1 MRFLVLGGLL
11 GGLLGGDS
19 LAGAANAV
27 SSGAVSVRQLIM
39 QLGDEQFVLRQLAET
54 QLLERGAE
62 AFAELQAA
70 ESHADLE
77 ISTRAKYILTQISI
91 DWVRPNDP
99 PVVRS
104 IMARY
109 GELPLKNKLSK
120 VAKLSQ
126 LEHEQGF
133 GPLCRIARYESSGP
147 IARYAALAI
156 LEKGF
161 LPKARTAAAVKAL
174 AEEMGESP
182 EAPQS
187 WVATYVEQLQA
198 PEQIDPGWLP
208 LLDAEIE
215 LLAEEKHDTSQS
227 LVATFL
233 SSHLE
238 LCDQLSDAEAI
249 VEGLGRRI
257 ELGAIRDEEMSVR
270 LIDAI
275 LWLTDREQWDALG
288 LLEDRYANSIKQE
301 HIVLYRLALARDKQ
315 GREARA
321 EELAEQALRI
331 ETADAEDRNEVAD
344 LLSGLGR
351 HDWAEREWK
360 SVIETELVTDYQS
373 LMARQSL
380 ALFRLHDRLEHK
392 AAADL
397 MTESIDAIYAD
408 PQIKKEYL
416 DENDLSRPLERFRS
430 NREFLLACHEES
442 QGNLE
447 QQHQHLEQAN
457 SLEKDNADILIAMFH
472 LAEKIPGAKDAYR
485 KKVRKR
491 LDAAKAQLEEEI
503 KSIAKLLAQQRDNLT
518 YRAALAQ
525 RHNHWAWLVSN
536 TEGDFKKAVEYS
548 QRSLELAPG
557 SPSYL
562 DTLGR
567 CYYATGD
574 LENAIKVQREAI
586 AKHRH
591 MMVMH
596 RQLQQFEDELQKR
609 TIGR

>member
-1 MRFLVLGGLL
+1 
-11 GGLLGGDS
+11 
-19 LAGAANAV
+19 
-27 SSGAVSVRQLIM
+27 VRQLIL
-39 QLGDEQFVLRQLAET
+39 QLGDEQYVVRQRAET

-62 AFAELQAA
+62 AFAGLQAA

-77 ISTRAKYILTQISI
+77 ISTRARYILTQINI
-91 DWVRPNDP
+91 DWTRPNDP
-99 PVVRS
+99 SVVRS

-109 GELPLKNKLSK
+109 GESPLKNRLSK

-133 GPLCRIARYESSGP
+133 GPLCRIARYEASGP

-161 LPKARTAAAVKAL
+161 LPKVRTAAAVKAL
-174 AEEMGESP
+174 TKEMGETP

-198 PEQIDPGWLP
+198 PKQIHPGWLP

-215 LLAEEKHDTSQS
+215 LLAEEKRDTSQS
-227 LVATFL
+227 LVATL
-233 SSHLE
+233 IGSHLE

-249 VEGLGRRI
+249 VGGLEQRI
-257 ELGAIRDEEMSVR
+257 ELGAIRDEAMSVR

-275 LWLTDREQWDALG
+275 LWLSEREQWDALG

-301 HIVLYRLALARDKQ
+301 HTVLYRLALARDRQ

-321 EELAEQALRI
+321 EELAEQALRL
-331 ETADAEDRNEVAD
+331 ETTDAEDRNDMAD
-344 LLSGLGR
+344 VLSGLGR

-360 SVIETELVTDYQS
+360 SVIETEEVTDYQS
-373 LMARQSL
+373 LVARQSL

-392 AAADL
+392 AGSEI
-397 MTESIDAIYAD
+397 MTETIDAINAD
-408 PQIKKEYL
+408 PQIKLEYQEDKVFKATL
-416 DENDLSRPLERFRS
+416 KRFQS

-442 QGNLE
+442 RGNLDR
-447 QQHQHLEQAN
+447 QRQHLEQAN
-457 SLEKDNADILIAMFH
+457 NLEKGNADILIAMFH
-472 LAEKIPGAKDAYR
+472 LAEKSPGAKDAYR
-485 KKVRKR
+485 KKTQKR
-491 LDAAKAQLEEEI
+491 LDDAKRQLEKEI
-503 KSIAKLLAQQRDNLT
+503 KSIAKLPAQQRDKLAL
-518 YRAALAQ
+518 RAALAQ

-536 TEGDFKKAVEYS
+536 TEGDFKKAVKYS

-586 AKHRH
+586 TKHQH
-591 MMVMH
+591 MQVMQ
-596 RQLQQFEDELQKR
+596 RQLKQFEDELQKR
-609 TIGR
+609 KLVK